1 MAGELA
7 YHHRLPVQV
16 QIVDVAYS
24 TLQPAFPQQD
34 IHIGVSTL
42 TDLVEQVPLA
52 GDALAQVTELIA
64 GLTSGLIPSVTLPSA
79 RHAVPDYLSVY
90 RGETVQPGQLVLG
103 YERLDVAHLTLN
115 GLKVFR
121 DNPIGADQITFLAEA
136 GLTYVFGMP
145 GPEQLRFEGGGDNTH
160 PSAGADGTGD
170 PNGEADPTR
179 INPTQQ
185 TDGFASQ
192 TSYGYRLLIRPS
204 YSQVFGRFNVHPT
217 LLWQHDL
224 QGTSPFPMQ
233 NFIEGRMNA
242 WLLMDVEL
250 NRSAKLQLGY
260 NAYFGADDRNLLV
273 DRDSASLAFILEF

>member
-204 YSQVFGRFNVHPT
+204 YSQVF
-217 LLWQHDL
+217 L
-224 QGTSPFPMQ
+224 
-233 NFIEGRMNA
+233 
-242 WLLMDVEL
+242 
-250 NRSAKLQLGY
+250 
-260 NAYFGADDRNLLV
+260 
-273 DRDSASLAFILEF
+273 SLIHI